1 MEAVEAA
8 NNAVMSDFCSKFVQ
22 RSCSRLE
29 MLALIETRGYS
40 AMASCV
46 IMHIITNIEL
56 KESER
61 LYYVLA
67 DLYANYNRAKRS
79 SRSATIPGVSWAQR
93 LGLREEYVFVL
104 QKSLEEKGYFSIQ
117 RNKCD
122 NQNEINVIS
131 PTIPDDVYEIL
142 KQEPSKQNINTSTS
156 KDCQRSYLDDTKMFI
171 KFNNK
176 QIESIMSNKSLSPL
190 QKIIWLFLYIRSN
203 LSYQK
208 SGEWS
213 APLTQNELV
222 QIFKCNQSTASKALN
237 KLEELGFIAKSQY
250 KTHANNLSNRR
261 KKSIWFIEA
270 LFPYED
276 IQNLL
281 KQKARANINLKDDYY
296 HELNQIVD
304 NIVDNKNDIPSV
316 KADYS
321 PRKAE
326 NSLRSA
332 HFSQN
337 AVSSNKDLTSN
348 SFCNKN
354 INHQILKSDDVID
367 VNLNKNHERQ
377 APVAQTSKK
386 YNLGLFDLDIAHEKY
401 QRNLQKLTKEQAKKA
416 INYAKKLINDASC
429 SEFLTGISQDELI
442 RQFIH
447 HTANFK
453 PTKIYCETR
462 NEEVD
467 AALSFAYTA
476 VKKGRW
482 RCPSGWGD
490 AIDLHLEKEKYNYEH
505 NDSKQVEQFAVK
517 VGRYLR
523 A

>member
-1 MEAVEAA
+1 MKTIEAA
-8 NNAVMSDFCSKFVQ
+8 NIAAMGEVYPKISEAACANAH
-22 RSCSRLE
+22 

-40 AMASCV
+40 AIASCV

-67 DLYANYNRAKRS
+67 DLYANYNRAKNN
-79 SRSATIPGVSWAQR
+79 SRSITIPGVMWAQH

-117 RNKCD
+117 RNKFD
-122 NQNEINVIS
+122 NQNEINVIT
-131 PTIPDDVYEIL
+131 PTIPDDVYEVL

-156 KDCQRSYLDDTKMFI
+156 KDCKRSYLDDTKMFI

-176 QIESIMSNKSLSPL
+176 QIESIVSNKSLSPL
-190 QKIIWLFLYIRSN
+190 QKIIWIFLYIRSN

-208 SGEWS
+208 SGEWN
-213 APLTQNELV
+213 APLTQNELM

-237 KLEELGFIAKSQY
+237 KLEELGFIAKTQY
-250 KTHANNLSNRR
+250 KTHANALSNRR

-270 LFPYED
+270 LFPYEYMH
-276 IQNLL
+276 NLL
-281 KQKARANINLKDDYY
+281 KQKARANINLEDDYY

-304 NIVDNKNDIPSV
+304 NAVDNKNDIPTV
-316 KADYS
+316 KGDYS
-321 PRKAE
+321 Y
-326 NSLRSA
+326 RSA
-332 HFSQN
+332 EYSCRSGDFSQN

-354 INHQILKSDDVID
+354 INHQILGPDDVVD
-367 VNLNKNHERQ
+367 VNLNKNHEKTSTSM
-377 APVAQTSKK
+377 QTTHKF
-386 YNLGLFDLDIAHEKY
+386 NIGLFDLDIVHEKY
-401 QRNLQKLTKEQAKKA
+401 QKNLQKLTKEQAQKA
-416 INYAKKLINDASC
+416 INYAKKLMNDVSC
-429 SEFLTGISQDELI
+429 SEFLAGISQDELI

-447 HTANFK
+447 HAANFK

-467 AALSFAYTA
+467 VALSFAYMA
-476 VKKGRW
+476 VKKGSW

-490 AIDLHLEKEKYNYEH
+490 AIDLHLEKEKYSYEN
-505 NDSKQVEQFAVK
+505 NDSKQLEQFVAK
-517 VGRYLR
+517 VGRYLH